1 MNWKMTRMSM
11 IAALAS
17 LQVAAH
23 AAPVS
28 RVCAVGGLAEFR
40 EFLRQSAGCELVFR
54 KKLSELPLA
63 TATNALFAIAPRYAI
78 GEKVVPPFTPE
89 ELAAFADAAR

>member
-40 EFLRQSAGCELVFR
+40 EFLRQSAGCELVF
-54 KKLSELPLA
+54 LPSVVLTLMKA
-63 TATNALFAIAPRYAI
+63 KIIPVRYAK
-78 GEKVVPPFTPE
+78 GHSVV
-89 ELAAFADAAR
+89 